1 VTSSP
6 IRTTDRPGAGA
17 VAPTQVPAPGWRQI
31 LVRAWQEQGRDN
43 VGLLAGAVAYFSFLA
58 IFPALIAA
66 ISIYGLVYDADE
78 AAEQVESFADQL
90 PDEAATIVEE
100 QLTSIAGSA
109 EEALTLGVV
118 LSILL
123 ALWAASGGMGAMIK
137 AVNIAYDEEDG
148 RGFVK
153 GRALALALTVG
164 AVVVVLVALALIAVL
179 PVVLGVVDLGP
190 VATVAIQV
198 GRFLVLAAV
207 VLVALALLYRWA
219 PDRQD
224 PRLRWTSPGA
234 IVATIGWL
242 VASALFSLY
251 VSYFGSYS
259 ETYGSVAGAAIL
271 LLWLYYSA
279 FIVLLGAEINAES
292 ERQTQRDTTTG
303 PERPIGERE
312 AVAADEK
319 PGADVP
325 RPQDDAR
332 PRS

>member
-6 IRTTDRPGAGA
+6 TRTTDRPGAGA
-17 VAPTQVPAPGWRQI
+17 ASPREVPAPGWRQI
-31 LVRAWQEQGRDN
+31 LVRAWKEQGRDN

-66 ISIYGLVYDADE
+66 ISIYGLVYDADQ
-78 AAEQVESFADQL
+78 AAEQVESFAEQL
-90 PDEAATIVEE
+90 PDEAAGILEE
-100 QLTSIAGSA
+100 QLTTIAGGA
-109 EEALTLGVV
+109 QGALTLGVV
-118 LSILL
+118 ASILL

-137 AVNIAYDEEDG
+137 AVNIAYDEEDE
-148 RGFVK
+148 RGFLK
-153 GRALALALTVG
+153 GRALALALTLG
-164 AVVVVLVALALIAVL
+164 AVVVVLVALALVAVL
-179 PVVLGVVDLGP
+179 PIVLGIVDLGP

-198 GRFLVLAAV
+198 GRFAVLTAV

-219 PDRQD
+219 PDRAD

-234 IVATIGWL
+234 IVATVGWL

-251 VSYFGSYS
+251 VTYFGSYS

-279 FIVLLGAEINAES
+279 FIFLLGAEINAES

-303 PERPIGERE
+303 PERPVGERE
-312 AVAADEK
+312 AYAADTK
-319 PGADVP
+319 PATTDPAAG
-325 RPQDDAR
+325 
-332 PRS
+332 S